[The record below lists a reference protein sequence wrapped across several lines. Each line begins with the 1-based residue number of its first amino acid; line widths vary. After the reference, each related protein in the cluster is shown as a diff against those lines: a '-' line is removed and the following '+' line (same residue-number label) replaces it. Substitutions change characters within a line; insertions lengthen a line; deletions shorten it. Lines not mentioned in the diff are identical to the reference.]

1 MISHARGFTL
11 VELIL
16 VIVIIG
22 ILAAVVGPRFFDR
35 QVFDD
40 RLYAE
45 EVRAGLRH
53 AQKLALAGG
62 CLIRFSL
69 DASGYRLLR
78 DADCEGS
85 GTAFTP
91 SVIDPSTGQT
101 PYAGTP
107 PTGAVLSAAFSVDF
121 DSLGRPSQAVS
132 VTLGGSHAVRVEAET
147 GFVP

>member
-1 MISHARGFTL
+1 MHSRGFTL

-22 ILAAVVGPRFFDR
+22 ILAAVAGPRFFDR

-62 CLIRFSL
+62 CRIRFSL
-69 DASGYRLLR
+69 DTTGYQLLR

-85 GTAFTP
+85 GSTFTP
-91 SVIDPSTGQT
+91 SVIDPASGQA

-107 PTGAVLSAAFSVDF
+107 PSGAALSSAFSVDF

-132 VTLGGSHAVRVEAET
+132 VTLGGSHAIRVEAGT

>member
-1 MISHARGFTL
+1 MHCRGFTL

-22 ILAAVVGPRFFDR
+22 ILAAVVGPRFFER

-62 CLIRFSL
+62 CRIRFSL
-69 DASGYRLLR
+69 DSSGYQLLR
-78 DADCEGS
+78 DADCDS
-85 GTAFTP
+85 ATSDFSAA
-91 SVIDPSTGQT
+91 VIDPSSGQA
-101 PYAGTP
+101 PYVGTP
-107 PTGAVLSAAFSVDF
+107 PAGTALSAAFSVDF

-132 VTLGGSHAVRVEAET
+132 VTLGGTHAIRIEAET